1 MSESSVKNGLAAEAG
16 VARVKMLIGGRWRSG
31 TNERDV
37 VDPYRGER
45 VACAPESTLQDL
57 DDALSAAVAAKPR
70 AAAMP
75 GYERAA
81 LLRKVAALLVERA
94 EGIAQLMSRET
105 GKAIKDSRAEVI
117 RSQDTILLSAEEAIR
132 IEGEQVPL
140 DGTPMGAGKLAFL
153 LRFPVGVVAGITPFN
168 APFNLA
174 CHKIGPALAAGNAIV
189 LKAPPQ
195 APLSVSKLLEL
206 FDDAGAP
213 AGFVNLLFGN
223 AVGPALVRDPRVDFV
238 SFTGSSRV
246 GAEIKA
252 ASGLRRVALELGG
265 NGTTIV
271 HADASVDE
279 AAPLCARNSMRLA
292 GQSCI
297 SVQNVY
303 VHESIYDRF
312 VERLV
317 QEVKPLRLGD
327 PLDAATDVGT
337 LIDAAAAKRVESW
350 VGEAISKGASAL
362 TGARRHGAHTSRRC
376 WSTWS
381 HRCAWCARK
390 SSAGGDGA
398 ALPRSP
404 AAIRTDQRRAVW
416 IALRNFHEIDSGGVR
431 RNSRAAR
438 RRRDRQRHFHLAHRP
453 ARVWRHQIERHWAR
467 RASLRHARHDGGAA
481 GAIQSVALAPKAH
494 VAPSQVLADPGFQ
507 PEQELAASIA

>member
-1 MSESSVKNGLAAEAG
+1 MSQASVNQG
-16 VARVKMLIGGRWRSG
+16 VAAGQVAAHLKMFINGQWRTGSA
-31 TNERDV
+31 ERDV
-37 VDPYRGER
+37 FDPYRGDR
-45 VACAPESTLQDL
+45 VACAPESSLQDL

-81 LLRKVAALLVERA
+81 LLRRVGALLAERA
-94 EGIAQLMSRET
+94 EGIAQVMSREI
-105 GKAIKDSRAEVI
+105 GKAIKDCRAEVI

-132 IEGEQVPL
+132 IQGEQVPL

-195 APLSVSKLLEL
+195 SPWVVSKLVEL
-206 FDDAGAP
+206 FADAGAP
-213 AGFVNLLFGN
+213 PGFVNLLFGN
-223 AVGPALVRDPRVDFV
+223 TVGPALVRDPRVDFV

-265 NGTTIV
+265 NGSTIV
-271 HADASVDE
+271 HADASVDD
-279 AAPLCARNSMRLA
+279 AAQLCARNSMRLA

-312 VERLV
+312 ADRLV
-317 QEVKPLRLGD
+317 EEVKQLRLGD
-327 PLDAATDVGT
+327 PLDPATDVGT
-337 LIDAAAAKRVESW
+337 LIDEAAAQRVENW
-350 VGEAISKGASAL
+350 VGEAIAMGARAL
-362 TGARRHGAHTSRRC
+362 TGARRHGAAYEPTVLVDVEPSMRVVCEEVFGPVVTVQKYKDLAPLFEQISAAPYGLHCGIFTKSIQVAFDAIRALRVGGVIVNGT
-376 WSTWS
+376 STW
-381 HRCAWCARK
+381 
-390 SSAGGDGA
+390 
-398 ALPRSP
+398 
-404 AAIRTDQRRAVW
+404 RTDQLAYGG
-416 IALRNFHEIDSGGVR
+416 IKSSGIGR
-431 RNSRAAR
+431 EGPRYAMREMT
-438 RRRDRQRHFHLAHRP
+438 D
-453 ARVWRHQIERHWAR
+453 ER
-467 RASLRHARHDGGAA
+467 L
-481 GAIQSVALAPKAH
+481 
-494 VAPSQVLADPGFQ
+494 VLFN
-507 PEQELAASIA
+507 L